1 MNLFEAIRWTYSSG
15 LPAKCKLHGDEVRLI
30 YVSPHQ
36 GCGRFLLETYRN
48 MVKVREELLSEQ
60 LVTAAWEKVVPCGP
74 TLDLLVPEFVQKESQ
89 S

>member
-74 TLDLLVPEFVQKESQ
+74 TLDLMVPEFVQKESQ
-89 S
+89 